1 MSSQKS
7 CIQMFMVALFKT
19 WKQPICLSTD
29 EQINYCTSRSQSI
42 TLLKRNEASSSGK
55 TWRTLLIHI
64 TWWKKP
70 VYKNYILYD
79 SNYMTFWKRQN
90 YGDCFCFVLF
100 FKLYITVLVL
110 PNIKMNPPQVYM
122 CSPSWILLP
131 PPSPFQTGCGGCQ
144 WLGDR
149 RLNMQE
155 TQKVFKAV
163 KQFLGIL

>member
-64 TWWKKP
+64 TW
-70 VYKNYILYD
+70 
-79 SNYMTFWKRQN
+79 
-90 YGDCFCFVLF
+90 
-100 FKLYITVLVL
+100 
-110 PNIKMNPPQVYM
+110 
-122 CSPSWILLP
+122 
-131 PPSPFQTGCGGCQ
+131 
-144 WLGDR
+144 
-149 RLNMQE
+149 
-155 TQKVFKAV
+155 
-163 KQFLGIL
+163 